1 MLAATLQILDQGK
14 VTKFICEKS
23 RRTFYRVKES
33 RVSDPKGAKDK
44 GGAVFYDVVNDFCFC
59 YFYAKQC
66 LCEKGSSMLCKHVL
80 AAKLAEA
87 LSEGVPDKLTV
98 KEIDDIDFHPLLLG
112 SRLHLTKFED
122 NKKGSS

>member
-1 MLAATLQILDQGK
+1 MAATLQILDQGK

-33 RVSDPKGAKDK
+33 KPQSEKTGS
-44 GGAVFYDVVNDFCFC
+44 GAVFYDVIGDFCFC

-66 LCEKGSSMLCKHVL
+66 LNEKGSSMLCKHVL

-87 LSEGVPDKLTV
+87 LGEAYPEKLTV
-98 KEIDDIDFHPLLLG
+98 KEIEDMDF
-112 SRLHLTKFED
+112 
-122 NKKGSS
+122 